1 MFCNTIKD
9 RREKNASSVAV
20 PRWIFSWEGKPSW
33 PSMYEHV
40 IILSRHRTASSFYQ
54 GTALHYHSIKALLL
68 YILDTY
74 TYYQGTTI
82 YIVYIHIINTLL
94 YMNKLFQFIHIMKFF
109 RLFFQSR
116 GRMTTVFVVFL
127 LCCAG
132 TSHFIRGWAVRIL
145 FGIFPRIAP
154 FVKKFHSMRK
164 FYKEGQG
171 GPTPGPPCPSL

>member
-1 MFCNTIKD
+1 
-9 RREKNASSVAV
+9 
-20 PRWIFSWEGKPSW
+20 
-33 PSMYEHV
+33 MYEHV
-40 IILSRHRTASSFYQ
+40 IILSRHRTALSYYQ
-54 GTALHYHSIKALLL
+54 GTTTI

-171 GPTPGPPCPSL
+171 VLKWDPLPLLVKPIHQKEAKLVTFFSIFNNKTTLF

>member
-9 RREKNASSVAV
+9 RREKKTL
-20 PRWIFSWEGKPSW
+20 P
-33 PSMYEHV
+33 
-40 IILSRHRTASSFYQ
+40 LSPFHAGSFPGRAHPLDLVCMNTSSFYQ

-68 YILDTY
+68 YIYILDTY

-109 RLFFQSR
+109 WLFFQSR

-145 FGIFPRIAP
+145 FGIFPRIAL

-171 GPTPGPPCPSL
+171 GPGVGPPCPSL

>member
-1 MFCNTIKD
+1 MKT
-9 RREKNASSVAV
+9 
-20 PRWIFSWEGKPSW
+20 
-33 PSMYEHV
+33 
-40 IILSRHRTASSFYQ
+40 SSFYQ

-68 YILDTY
+68 YIYIRYIYILSRH
-74 TYYQGTTI
+74 YYI

-171 GPTPGPPCPSL
+171 GPTSGPPCPSL

>member
-9 RREKNASSVAV
+9 RREKNASFVAV

-40 IILSRHRTASSFYQ
+40 IILSRHRTALSFYQ
-54 GTALHYHSIKALLL
+54 GTTTI

-109 RLFFQSR
+109 WLFFQSR
-116 GRMTTVFVVFL
+116 GRTTTLFVVFL

-132 TSHFIRGWAVRIL
+132 TSHFIRGQAIRIL

-154 FVKKFHSMRK
+154 FKTKNFIFFRK
-164 FYKEGQG
+164 ASSF
-171 GPTPGPPCPSL
+171 C

>member
-1 MFCNTIKD
+1 MESNHWHKD
-9 RREKNASSVAV
+9 FQSFALPTELPKQKGIFSLQHEKNASFVAV

-40 IILSRHRTASSFYQ
+40 IILSRHRTALS
-54 GTALHYHSIKALLL
+54 
-68 YILDTY
+68 
-74 TYYQGTTI
+74 YYQGTTI

-109 RLFFQSR
+109 WLFFQSR

-145 FGIFPRIAP
+145 FGIFPRIAL

>member
-9 RREKNASSVAV
+9 RREKHASFVAV

-40 IILSRHRTASSFYQ
+40 IILSRHRTALSF
-54 GTALHYHSIKALLL
+54 
-68 YILDTY
+68 
-74 TYYQGTTI
+74 YQGTTI

-109 RLFFQSR
+109 RLLFQSR

-132 TSHFIRGWAVRIL
+132 NEPLYPGPAGSDTFWNLSTNRSFR
-145 FGIFPRIAP
+145 
-154 FVKKFHSMRK
+154 KKIS
-164 FYKEGQG
+164 FYEEVLQG
-171 GPTPGPPCPSL
+171 GARGALKSAPPCPSL

>member
-1 MFCNTIKD
+1 
-9 RREKNASSVAV
+9 
-20 PRWIFSWEGKPSW
+20 
-33 PSMYEHV
+33 MYEHV
-40 IILSRHRTASSFYQ
+40 IILSRHRTALSFYQ
-54 GTALHYHSIKALLL
+54 GTTTI

-171 GPTPGPPCPSL
+171 GRLQAPLPLLVKPKTLFFSKKRHFVVENRKKRN

>member
-9 RREKNASSVAV
+9 RREKNASFVAV

-40 IILSRHRTASSFYQ
+40 IILSRHRTALSFYQ
-54 GTALHYHSIKALLL
+54 GTTTI

-74 TYYQGTTI
+74 TSYQGTTI
-82 YIVYIHIINTLL
+82 YIVYIHLIKALL
-94 YMNKLFQFIHIMKFF
+94 YMNKLFQFIHIMKFLW
-109 RLFFQSR
+109 LFFQSR
-116 GRMTTVFVVFL
+116 GRMTIVFVVFL

-171 GPTPGPPCPSL
+171 GPTTGPHGPSL

>member
-1 MFCNTIKD
+1 
-9 RREKNASSVAV
+9 
-20 PRWIFSWEGKPSW
+20 
-33 PSMYEHV
+33 MYEHV
-40 IILSRHRTASSFYQ
+40 IILSRHRTALS
-54 GTALHYHSIKALLL
+54 
-68 YILDTY
+68 
-74 TYYQGTTI
+74 YYQGTTI

-171 GPTPGPPCPSL
+171 GRLQAPLPLLVKPKTLFFSKKRHFVVENRKKRN